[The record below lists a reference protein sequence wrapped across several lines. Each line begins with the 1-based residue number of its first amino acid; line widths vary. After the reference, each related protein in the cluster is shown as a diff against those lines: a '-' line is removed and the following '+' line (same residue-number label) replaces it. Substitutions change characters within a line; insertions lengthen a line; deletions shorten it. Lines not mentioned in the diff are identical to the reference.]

1 MKKTRYIYSGPV
13 SSVSL
18 RAGAEVLDV
27 RLIPGEPVELPEE
40 HEYTKTLLA
49 LKRLKPAP
57 PAAKK
62 PVEQQGAK
70 T

>member
-13 SSVSL
+13 SATSL
-18 RAGAEVLDV
+18 RVGKDVLDV
-27 RLIPGEPVELPEE
+27 RLFPGEPVELPEE

-49 LKRLKPAP
+49 LKRLEPAP
-57 PAAKK
+57 AATKK
-62 PVEQQGAK
+62 TVDEQGAK

>member
-13 SSVSL
+13 SATSL
-18 RAGAEVLDV
+18 RVGKEVLDV
-27 RLIPGEPVELPEE
+27 RLFPGEPVELPEE

-57 PAAKK
+57 EAAKK
-62 PVEQQGAK
+62 TADDKGAK